1 MIKVKSCDKRPF
13 LIQSNSA
20 VHFSYIRSLNF
31 YLFFLALSA
40 KNVWDHHIWA
50 ARTLVIQNKHWIA
63 SSHLAVHV
71 HDDHRA
77 GVVAN
82 QKLFWILREG
92 NHVVDGH
99 LRCSRQRLVSV
110 EALPRFRIPNLQCD
124 IKNTIHTR
132 LSIGAADTT
141 ETHGAPSLHVP
152 SRCRQPMHWW
162 CEGRRGWKT
171 HRWQTTGVPSA
182 PSSSFP
188 ISARVFWE
196 AQWKRCTGVTPT
208 GQYAPAAGQRW
219 TCETRFALFG
229 CTKVVMRAL
238 LTLPVATFPCWKQPR
253 ELKHSTNT
261 GANTADRSWFR
272 DQVSWTL
279 TCLNNDKLSQDVFPK
294 CIYLSWDI
302 NDTTVFFFKYI
313 FYYTIL
319 F

>member
-1 MIKVKSCDKRPF
+1 MIKVKSRDKRPF
-13 LIQSNSA
+13 LIQSSSA
-20 VHFSYIRSLNF
+20 VHFSYIRSFNF

-40 KNVWDHHIWA
+40 KNVAEFAIIIYELLEITSA
-50 ARTLVIQNKHWIA
+50 IQNKYWIT

-110 EALPRFRIPNLQCD
+110 QALPGFRIPNLQCD

-132 LSIGAADTT
+132 LSTGAADAT
-141 ETHGAPSLHVP
+141 ETRGARSLRVP

-162 CEGRRGWKT
+162 CGGRRRWKT

-196 AQWKRCTGVTPT
+196 AQWKRCTGVTQT
-208 GQYAPAAGQRW
+208 GPYTPAAGQRW

-238 LTLPVATFPCWKQPR
+238 LTQPVATFPCWKQPR

-261 GANTADRSWFR
+261 GANTADR
-272 DQVSWTL
+272 
-279 TCLNNDKLSQDVFPK
+279 
-294 CIYLSWDI
+294 
-302 NDTTVFFFKYI
+302 
-313 FYYTIL
+313 
-319 F
+319 